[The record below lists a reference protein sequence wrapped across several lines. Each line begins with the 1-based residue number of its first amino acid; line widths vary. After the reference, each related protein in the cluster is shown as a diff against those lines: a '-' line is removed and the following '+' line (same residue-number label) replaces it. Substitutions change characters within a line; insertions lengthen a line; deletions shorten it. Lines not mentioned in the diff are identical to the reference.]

1 MKKLKVAFLWHQH
14 QPYYR
19 INDEFVLPWVLL
31 HGTKDYYD
39 LPELLYE
46 FPEIKQTF
54 NFAPSLSLQLEEYVK
69 KQAKDKIQQLTLLK
83 ADSLNEE
90 QKNEILEYFFACQID
105 NMIKPYPRYKELLEK
120 SRDKS
125 FAVYN
130 FQTQDWLDLQ
140 VWYNLTWFGYFSRQK
155 SFIKR
160 LFAKGKDFSEIEK
173 ITLIDEQ
180 YKILSD
186 INNQYKKL
194 IDLGQIELSCSPMYH
209 PILPLLCDSRN
220 ALDNLPNAQM
230 PDPLYIYPSDAD
242 AQIKKGIDY
251 FYEIFGI
258 KPNGMWPS
266 EGSVSNE
273 VLKLI
278 AGNDIKWVASDE
290 LILANSTDSDY
301 KHTDKYFP
309 RLINNN
315 DKSLVMLFRDHNL
328 SDKIGFEY
336 SRWNEHDAAEDFVN
350 TLVNI
355 KYKIAETYGQEALEY
370 AVVPVILDG
379 ENCWEYYRENGIPF
393 LRTLFQKL
401 SKSNELITVTCSEAS
416 EIKNVSFLKPLNS
429 IKAGS
434 WINGNF
440 SIWIG
445 DREDIKGWEML
456 GKARKAFE
464 DRKNLISNEDSEKA
478 FKAIM
483 IAEGSDWFWWFGPEH
498 PAINKPVFDRI
509 FRFYISEIYKNI
521 GLNSPDDV
529 HQPISADLILNKKPL
544 FDFTPNIVSL
554 EINKEWNNAG
564 IYNPNTGL
572 SAMHRVGSIVNRILY
587 CRDSERIYL
596 NFELNNKMADD
607 TRINIDF
614 FNPFN
619 FKVEITPYHL
629 KINDRKF
636 ADINFISYNK
646 NYHFICSFEYKN
658 LIDSLKQI
666 ELKFQTI
673 HRGTFSNYPE
683 KGNILLEF

>member
-31 HGTKDYYD
+31 HGIKDYYD

-54 NFAPSLSLQLEEYVK
+54 NFAPSLSLQIDEYVK

-83 ADSLNEE
+83 ADSLNVE
-90 QKNEILEYFFACQID
+90 QKNEILEYFFACQTD
-105 NMIKPYPRYKELLEK
+105 NMIKPYPRFNELFEK
-120 SRDKS
+120 SQDKTY
-125 FAVYN
+125 AVNN

-160 LFAKGKDFSEIEK
+160 LFSKGRDFSEVEK
-173 ITLIDEQ
+173 ITLVDEQ

-186 INNQYKKL
+186 INLQYKKL

-209 PILPLLCDSRN
+209 PILPLLCDSRS
-220 ALDNLPNAQM
+220 ALDNLPDIKM
-230 PDPLYIYPSDAD
+230 PDPLFIYPSDAD
-242 AQIKKGIDY
+242 SQIKKGIDY
-251 FYEIFGI
+251 FYKIFNV

-266 EGSVSNE
+266 EGSVSND

-278 AGNDIKWVASDE
+278 ADNEIQWIASDE
-290 LILANSTDSDY
+290 LILTNSTGSEF
-301 KHTDKYFP
+301 KQTDKYFP
-309 RLINNN
+309 RLYESG
-315 DKSLVMLFRDHNL
+315 DKNLVMLFRDHNL
-328 SDKIGFEY
+328 SDKIGFAY

-355 KYKIAETYGQEALEY
+355 KYRIAEAHGQEALEY

-393 LRTLFQKL
+393 LKALFQKL
-401 SKSNELITVTCSEAS
+401 SKSNDLITVTCSEAS
-416 EIKNVSFLKPLNS
+416 AVKNASFLKSLTS

-464 DRKNLISNEDSEKA
+464 ERKNIISQEDAEKA
-478 FKAIM
+478 FNAIM

-498 PAINKPVFDRI
+498 PAVNKPVFDRI

-521 GLNSPDDV
+521 GLNSPDNV
-529 HQPISADLILNKKPL
+529 HQPIAADLIMNKKPS

-554 EINKEWNNAG
+554 DIYKELNDAG

-572 SAMHRVGSIVNRILY
+572 SAMHRVGGIVNRILY
-587 CRDSERIYL
+587 CKDAERVYL
-596 NFELNNKMADD
+596 NFELNNKMTED
-607 TRINIDF
+607 TFIYIDF
-614 FNPFN
+614 INPLN
-619 FKVEITPYHL
+619 FKLEISQNQI
-629 KINDRKF
+629 KINDKNF
-636 ADINFISYNK
+636 ADLNFISFHNNYN
-646 NYHFICSFEYKN
+646 FICSYEYKN
-658 LIDSLKQI
+658 LIETPEHI
-666 ELKFQTI
+666 ELKFNTM
-673 HRGTFSNYPE
+673 HRGTLSNYPE
-683 KGNILLEF
+683 KGNIVLDF

>member
-31 HGTKDYYD
+31 HGIKDYYD

-54 NFAPSLSLQLEEYVK
+54 NFAPSLSLQIDEYVK

-83 ADSLNEE
+83 ADSLTEE
-90 QKNEILEYFFACQID
+90 QKNEILEYFFACQTD
-105 NMIKPYPRYKELLEK
+105 NMIKPYLRYNELFEK
-120 SRDKS
+120 SEDKT
-125 FAVYN
+125 FAVSN

-160 LFAKGKDFSEIEK
+160 LFAKGRDFSEIEK
-173 ITLIDEQ
+173 ITLVDEQ
-180 YKILSD
+180 YEILAG

-194 IDLGQIELSCSPMYH
+194 MDLGQIELSCSPMYH
-209 PILPLLCDSRN
+209 PILPLLCDSRS
-220 ALDNLPNAQM
+220 ALESLPDIKM
-230 PDPLYIYPSDAD
+230 PDPLFIHPDDAN
-242 AQIKKGIDY
+242 AQIIKGIDY

-266 EGSVSNE
+266 EGSVSNQ
-273 VLKLI
+273 VLDLI
-278 AGNDIKWVASDE
+278 AGNNIQWVASDE
-290 LILANSTDSDY
+290 LILYNSVDSGNT
-301 KHTDKYFP
+301 KTDKYFP
-309 RLINNN
+309 RIFKSD
-315 DKSLVMLFRDHNL
+315 DKSLIMLFRDHNL

-355 KYKIAETYGQEALEY
+355 KYRIAETHGQEALEY

-393 LRTLFQKL
+393 LRALFQKL

-416 EIKNVSFLKPLNS
+416 DKKNANFLKPLTS

-456 GKARKAFE
+456 GKARKAYHE
-464 DRKNLISNEDSEKA
+464 RKNIISQEDAEKA

-498 PAINKPVFDRI
+498 PAVNKPVFDRI
-509 FRFYISEIYKNI
+509 FRFYIFEIYKNL
-521 GLNSPDDV
+521 GLNPPDDV
-529 HQPISADLILNKKPL
+529 HQPISADLVVNKKPL
-544 FDFTPNIVSL
+544 FDFTPNLVSL
-554 EINKEWNNAG
+554 EINREWNNAG
-564 IYNPNTGL
+564 LYNPNTGL
-572 SAMHRVGSIVNRILY
+572 SAMHRVGSIINRILY
-587 CRDSERIYL
+587 SKDAERIYL
-596 NFELNNKMADD
+596 NFEMNNIMADD
-607 TRINIDF
+607 TLINIDF
-614 FNPFN
+614 INLFN
-619 FKVEITPYHL
+619 FNLEISNNSI
-629 KINDRKF
+629 KINNKKF
-636 ADINFISYNK
+636 SEINFISYHK
-646 NYHFICSFEYKN
+646 SYHFICSFDFKSLIEN
-658 LIDSLKQI
+658 LQFI
-666 ELKFQTI
+666 ELKFHTN
-673 HRGTFSNYPE
+673 HRGTLSTYPE
-683 KGNILLEF
+683 KGNIVLEF